1 MRGLWAASLLLCLSA
16 ALPAAAVEI
25 SIGGNYGN
33 EAGCKY
39 LATNNYEGEDLVA
52 LTPKE
57 VQTYVTLCS
66 FVNATTLENGTI
78 VTTVICGHEG
88 EETQTLELMR
98 FTKSSEGDRWGIYD
112 ENGTSWGEVSPC
124 R

>member
-1 MRGLWAASLLLCLSA
+1 MKWLGAASLLACLGA
-16 ALPAAAVEI
+16 ALPAGAVEI

-52 LTPKE
+52 LTPKQ

-88 EETQTLELMR
+88 EGYETLGLMR
-98 FTKSSEGDRWGIYD
+98 FAKVYEQDKWGIYD
-112 ENGTSWGEVSPC
+112 GDGTSWGEVPRC
-124 R
+124 P